1 MSYFFNKRESSGVF
15 KPSNGGFVEY
25 KGDIG
30 NGSINDI
37 RTVLG
42 YHADQVYDPVFG
54 NDKDKISYVCF
65 EIFTRNVVFVL
76 TSKKVTFITQR
87 DIDKSLGKFSVNK
100 YFDRKETSDRLSQG
114 IDNRS
119 MSIEFMAKV
128 LSLKDVSRNGMFYS
142 EKIKTYLYFTEGFL
156 TDFHFDDG
164 LFPYAQHLKAVNP
177 KVYNW
182 IADLAYKYWP
192 NNDFQAIKEINIQC
206 EAWANIPEAFGNEF
220 IPLHRTE
227 NGGANLHMIRV
238 CHYNY
243 PININ
248 QFIEINHGRYKQL
261 PDDNGNK
268 RFTCGKFNYIFDED
282 SKMLI
287 TANLNI

>member
-1 MSYFFNKRESSGVF
+1 MSYFFNKRESSGIF
-15 KPSNGGFVEY
+15 KPSNGGFAEY

-37 RTVLG
+37 RSILG
-42 YHADQVYDPVFG
+42 YHADQVYGRGLGNG
-54 NDKDKISYVCF
+54 NDKINYVCF
-65 EIFTRNVVFVL
+65 EIFTRNVVFVR

-87 DIDKSLGKFSVNK
+87 DIDKSLGKFSVSK
-100 YFDRKETSDRLSQG
+100 HFDRKEISDRLSDG
-114 IDNRS
+114 IDNCS
-119 MSIEFMAKV
+119 MSIGFMAKV

-164 LFPYAQHLKAVNP
+164 LFPYAKDLKAVNP
-177 KVYNW
+177 TVYNW
-182 IADLAYKYWP
+182 IAGIAYKYWP
-192 NNDFQAIKEINIQC
+192 NNDFQAIKEINTQC

-243 PININ
+243 PINIS
-248 QFIEINHGRYKQL
+248 QFKEINHGRFETL
-261 PDDNGNK
+261 DDEQGNP
-268 RFTCGKFNYIFDED
+268 RFKCGKFTYLFDQNSE
-282 SKMLI
+282 MLI
-287 TANLNI
+287 STSLNV